1 MHTQRIYLSLFLK
14 YNFGREILAGIGR
27 YARENALW
35 QMVAYPNL
43 PNPVSGDLPNGLIG
57 MLSRKD
63 APALDR
69 LRERG
74 VRMVCISGHDPPE
87 TIPLVTHE
95 EEAVGRLAADDLI
108 ERGFSAFAF
117 AHISLAQMAEGRLA
131 GFQTRLRERGFPEAE
146 VWSERGESLRAR
158 LMAAPKPLGVFAAND
173 NRARLVEKECQAAG
187 IAIPSEVGLLGVD
200 NDPVQCELCPVPL
213 SSVIMQFENVGWRA
227 AALLDQLLRGKPV
240 PSTEIR
246 LPPLGI
252 EQRLSNDR
260 LQVEDELVRRA
271 YLRMKHQLDTWSGTD
286 ELARELG
293 VSQRLLEKRFRAAT
307 HSSIYQELQRMRLDK
322 AARLLRE
329 TPLPISEIAA
339 RVGLPDINRF
349 GSYFRK
355 TYGTTPRQFRR
366 GA

>member
-1 MHTQRIYLSLFLK
+1 MLTQNIYLSLLLK
-14 YNFGREILAGIGR
+14 YNFGREILAGVGR

-35 QMVAYPNL
+35 QVVAYPNL
-43 PNPVSGDLPNGLIG
+43 PNPASGDLPDGLIG
-57 MLSRKD
+57 MLSQKD
-63 APALDR
+63 APALNR
-69 LRERG
+69 LRDRG
-74 VRMVCISGHDPPE
+74 VRMVCISGYDPPE
-87 TIPLVTHE
+87 TIPLVTHN

-117 AHISLAQMAEGRLA
+117 AHIPLAQMAKQRLI
-131 GFQTRLRERGFPEAE
+131 GFQTRLRERGFPDAE
-146 VWSERGESLRAR
+146 VWSERSEQLRAR

-187 IAIPSEVGLLGVD
+187 IPIPSKVGLLGVD

-213 SSVIMQFENVGWRA
+213 SSVIMQFEEVGWQA
-227 AALLDQLLRGKPV
+227 AALLDQLLQGTSLK
-240 PSTEIR
+240 STEIR

-271 YLRMKHQLDTWSGTD
+271 FLRMKHQLDTWSGTD
-286 ELARELG
+286 KLARELG

-307 HSSIYQELQRMRLDK
+307 HSSIYQELQRLRLDK

-349 GSYFRK
+349 GTYFRRAHGK
-355 TYGTTPRQFRR
+355 SPRQFRR
-366 GA
+366 QP